1 MENLA
6 GDEFAVGL
14 LEGNKKVANL
24 MDLSQ
29 WRLTPY
35 QVLALGFAGLILVGA
50 LLLML
55 PVASQSGQGTPFI
68 DALFTATSAVCVTGL
83 IVVDTGT
90 HYSSF
95 GHTVIILL
103 IQAGGLG
110 IMAMSTLF
118 ALLIGKKIRLKERL
132 LMQEALNQLSV
143 SGVVRLTIYI
153 IRVTLLIEFIG
164 GTILALRWYPE
175 LGPKGIYYGYW
186 HAISAFCNAGFD
198 LFGAVHGPF
207 SGITAYVDD
216 IVVNLTIAGLIILGG
231 IGFAV
236 MHDVW
241 TSRSFLR
248 LSLHS
253 KIVLITT
260 AALIFT
266 GAGLIYLF
274 EHANPDTLKPLSLQG
289 KILGSFFQS
298 VTPRTAGYNTLD
310 ISKLYDGT
318 LFLLIILMFVGAS
331 PASTGGG
338 IKTST
343 TAVLMLAIW
352 ALVRGRSDAECFGR
366 RIPKDIIYK
375 AFSVMF
381 IAFMLVVVVTMALT
395 ITEHF
400 SFISILFEVTS
411 AFGTVGLTTGI
422 TPTLSTAGKVWLILT
437 MFAGRVGPVT
447 LALAIAMRSRK
458 AQIQYP
464 DGKIIIG

>member
-1 MENLA
+1 MSL
-6 GDEFAVGL
+6 F
-14 LEGNKKVANL
+14 EGNTRVANL

-35 QVLALGFAGLILVGA
+35 QVLVLGFAAMILVGA
-50 LLLML
+50 LLLTL
-55 PVASQSGQGTPFI
+55 PVASQSGQGTPFL

-90 HYSSF
+90 HFSLF
-95 GHTVIILL
+95 GQMVIICL

-132 LMQEALNQLSV
+132 LMQEALNQLTDA
-143 SGVVRLTIYI
+143 GEVRLTIYI
-153 IRVTLLIEFIG
+153 VQITLLIEFIG

-175 LGPKGIYYGYW
+175 LGLKGIYYGYW
-186 HAISAFCNAGFD
+186 HAVSAFCNAGFD
-198 LFGAVHGPF
+198 LFGPITGKF
-207 SGITAYVDD
+207 SSITAYVDD
-216 IVVNLTIAGLIILGG
+216 ITVNLTIAGLIILGG

-241 TSRSFLR
+241 TSRTFAR

-253 KIVLITT
+253 KIVLVTT
-260 AALIFT
+260 AVLIVA
-266 GAGLIYLF
+266 GAVLLFFF
-274 EHANPDTLKPLSLQG
+274 EHANPDTLAPLSTQG

-310 ISKLYDGT
+310 IGKMYDSS
-318 LFLLIILMFVGAS
+318 LLLLIIFMFIGAS

-343 TAVLMLAIW
+343 TAVLVLATW
-352 ALVRGRSDAECFGR
+352 ALIRGRSDAECFGR
-366 RIPKDIIYK
+366 RIPKEIIYK

-381 IAFMLVVVVTMALT
+381 ISFVLVIVVTMALT
-395 ITEHF
+395 IHERAGF
-400 SFISILFEVTS
+400 VNVLFEVMS

-422 TPTLSTAGKVWLILT
+422 TPTLSSAGKCWLILT
-437 MFAGRVGPVT
+437 MFAGRVGPIT
-447 LALAIAMRSRK
+447 LALAIAMRARK

-464 DGKIIIG
+464 EGKIIIG